1 MSKQREF
8 EMNMNKNKQHGDQI
22 NSSTHQNG
30 NNFYQRRQSDD
41 YEARF
46 SDDDDMSDVEIYT
59 QNGGIAS
66 IHLTLA
72 Q

>member
-1 MSKQREF
+1 
-8 EMNMNKNKQHGDQI
+8 MNMNNYKQHGDQI
-22 NSSTHQNG
+22 NSSTNQN
-30 NNFYQRRQSDD
+30 NNFYQRRESDD

>member
-22 NSSTHQNG
+22 NSSSNQN
-30 NNFYQRRQSDD
+30 NNRYHASDD

-59 QNGGIAS
+59 
-66 IHLTLA
+66 
-72 Q
+72 

>member
-1 MSKQREF
+1 
-8 EMNMNKNKQHGDQI
+8 MNMNKNKQHGDQI
-22 NSSTHQNG
+22 NSSSNQN
-30 NNFYQRRQSDD
+30 NNMYKRRDSDD

-46 SDDDDMSDVEIYT
+46 SDDDDMSDVEIFT

>member
-1 MSKQREF
+1 MSK
-8 EMNMNKNKQHGDQI
+8 
-22 NSSTHQNG
+22 
-30 NNFYQRRQSDD
+30 RRDSDD

-72 Q
+72 

>member
-1 MSKQREF
+1 MSKQKEF

-22 NSSTHQNG
+22 NSSN
-30 NNFYQRRQSDD
+30 QRRRGDSDD